1 MDNKNINIKLMEKF
15 GELEQLCNQIYR
27 DHHGVTIYIEEMKAI
42 NMNGE
47 KNVPNWDRDLKKL
60 IEIRDKRNKLSHGE
74 VQFDKKWA
82 SKEDVE
88 YAERFKKRI
97 LNQTDPLSTNK
108 RAEKAMETERI
119 RQNYT
124 ISKIEEPKEEIKP
137 AKKTKN
143 KMDYILVAKVAIIF
157 YIIIAALIVLLYK

>member
-1 MDNKNINIKLMEKF
+1 M
-15 GELEQLCNQIYR
+15 
-27 DHHGVTIYIEEMKAI
+27 
-42 NMNGE
+42 
-47 KNVPNWDRDLKKL
+47 

-74 VQFDKKWA
+74 AQFDKKWA

-108 RAEKAMETERI
+108 RAEKAMEIERN

-157 YIIIAALIVLLYK
+157 YIIIAALLVLLYK